1 MKALVTGGAGF
12 IGSRL
17 SVDLK
22 NSGYEVLA
30 VDALRPYYSPELKSL
45 RISELLDPEGIHFLE
60 SDLIDIDSVNEVVKD
75 FKPTTIFHLAA
86 QPGVR
91 VPLIDSNK
99 YIQDNL
105 VAHSNV
111 MKIAVMNEVPN
122 ILYASSSSVYGND
135 SKPPFSESELTLK
148 PVSLYGSTKLSN
160 EITSPNFIKGSSTRV
175 RGLRFF
181 TVYGPWGRP
190 DMAYFRLIASALD
203 GKEFF
208 LFGDGQVRRDFTFV
222 DDISN
227 MTIKLDEQ
235 LAKMPTGTADIVNIG
250 GGAPHSMSELIDC
263 VEKQIGKKINIK
275 YMDNNPNDTSYTI
288 AHTSLVEKLTGT
300 KPKIE
305 LEAGI
310 ERVISW
316 ALSSR
321 IKGRLR
327 EWIDSTQR

>member
-17 SVDLK
+17 SADLK

-30 VDALRPYYSPELKSL
+30 VDALRPHYSPELKSL
-45 RISELLDPEGIHFLE
+45 RVSELLVPEGIRFLE
-60 SDLIDIDSVNEVVKD
+60 RDLIDFDSLDEVVKD

-111 MKIAVMNEVPN
+111 MKTAVLNGVPN
-122 ILYASSSSVYGND
+122 VLYASSSSVYGNE
-135 SKPPFSESELTLK
+135 SKPPYSESELTLK

-160 EITSPNFIKGSSTRV
+160 EISSPNFIKGSSTRV

-203 GKEFF
+203 GKEFL
-208 LFGDGQVRRDFTFV
+208 LFGDGQIRRDFTFV
-222 DDISN
+222 DDISS
-227 MTIKLDEQ
+227 MTIKLDQQ
-235 LAKMPTGTADIVNIG
+235 LAIMPAGTSDVVNIG
-250 GGAPHSMSELIDC
+250 GGAPHSMSDLIDC

-275 YMDNNPNDTSYTI
+275 HNDKNQNDTEYTI
-288 AHTSLVEKLTGT
+288 ADTSLIQRLTGT
-300 KPKIE
+300 KPEIE
-305 LEAGI
+305 LAAGI
-310 ERVISW
+310 ERAIRW
-316 ALSSR
+316 ASNSN
-321 IKGRLR
+321 IKGKLR
-327 EWIDSTQR
+327 EWVNSSL

>member
-1 MKALVTGGAGF
+1 MRALVTGGAGF

-17 SVDLK
+17 SVDLMK
-22 NSGYEVLA
+22 TGYEVLA

-45 RISELLDPEGIHFLE
+45 RISELLAPEKVQFME
-60 SDLIDIDSVNEVVKD
+60 SDLTDFDSLHEIVKD

-91 VPLIDSNK
+91 VPVRESNR

-111 MKIAVMNEVPN
+111 MKTAVINGIPN
-122 ILYASSSSVYGND
+122 VLYASSSSIYGNG
-135 SKPPFSESELTLK
+135 SKPPYSESELSLK

-160 EITSPNFIKGSSTRV
+160 EIISTNFVKGSATRV

-203 GKEFF
+203 GKEFL
-208 LFGDGQVRRDFTFV
+208 LFGDGQIRRDFTFV

-227 MTIKLDEQ
+227 MTIKLDQQ
-235 LAKMPTGTADIVNIG
+235 LAKMPTGTSDVVNIG
-250 GGAPHSMSELIDC
+250 GGAPHSMSDLINC
-263 VEKQIGKKINIK
+263 IENRIEKKINIR
-275 YMDNNPNDTSYTI
+275 YMDKNQNDTEYTI
-288 AHTSLVEKLTGT
+288 ADTSLIQNLIGA
-300 KPKIE
+300 KPEIK

-310 ERVISW
+310 ERVINW
-316 ALSSR
+316 ASDSKINRKLRDWVNSS
-321 IKGRLR
+321 L
-327 EWIDSTQR
+327 